1 MKVGEITERTGKE
14 NNPVHGASVST
25 SFGASFYLF
34 VGYVDAGISPL
45 MVEEVKVT
53 GCHFYNK
60 SIFCRFF
67 SSRSTTPRRTAPGLT
82 NLKSTLE
89 SSVSVYS

>member
-34 VGYVDAGISPL
+34 VGYVDA
-45 MVEEVKVT
+45 V
-53 GCHFYNK
+53 
-60 SIFCRFF
+60 
-67 SSRSTTPRRTAPGLT
+67 
-82 NLKSTLE
+82 
-89 SSVSVYS
+89 

>member
-1 MKVGEITERTGKE
+1 MKVGELTERTGKE

-34 VGYVDAGISPL
+34 VGYVDADISPL

-53 GCHFYNK
+53 GCHLYNK
-60 SIFCRFF
+60 SIFAGSFQSFHHTQADRIGIDQ
-67 SSRSTTPRRTAPGLT
+67 S
-82 NLKSTLE
+82 
-89 SSVSVYS
+89 

>member
-34 VGYVDAGISPL
+34 VGYVDADISPL

-53 GCHFYNK
+53 GCHSTTK
-60 SIFCRFF
+60 VSLPVL
-67 SSRSTTPRRTAPGLT
+67 SSRSTTPRRTASGLT

>member
-25 SFGASFYLF
+25 LFGASFYLF

-60 SIFCRFF
+60 VSLPVL

>member
-60 SIFCRFF
+60 SIFAGS